1 MSAGVRP
8 MEEKATV
15 DRRLGGLTMQM
26 PVLAVVLLLA
36 MSVVGCAA
44 SDDPGAASP
53 GDTPST
59 EAGRGDPGDSRAG
72 YTDRLVS
79 AAQRSDNYA
88 GELVQRDR
96 GRIVLYG
103 VGRPVPEVAS
113 IIDDAP
119 DDLEVQ
125 WRSTPYT
132 LRELDRE
139 VRRVMHSHPRLHT
152 GSPRTDATGLVFTT
166 TDDDLLQAT
175 DAQRELD
182 SSYPVTIRRGP
193 RPMPLMD
200 EQ

>member
-1 MSAGVRP
+1 
-8 MEEKATV
+8 
-15 DRRLGGLTMQM
+15 MQM

-53 GDTPST
+53 GDTPPT
-59 EAGRGDPGDSRAG
+59 EAGRVDPGDSSAS

-139 VRRVMHSHPRLHT
+139 VQRVMHSHPRLHT

-182 SSYPVTIRRGP
+182 SSYPVTIQRGP

-200 EQ
+200 EP